1 MGFDYAL
8 VHLKYTIP
16 PAVLLTRL
24 YRPLFTKIDAYKV
37 AFLVIIAV
45 VATIPWDSYLIRTR
59 IWSYPDYVIVGPT
72 LFGIPLEEVFFFV
85 VQTYNTSLLY
95 LLLSKP
101 TWQPVYLCT
110 ERNALHGPWRR
121 KRRTGQA
128 ILLCTTAWGW
138 YCVREQALGTYTGL
152 ILVWA
157 APFLLLLWSLA
168 YQFILG
174 LPLTNT
180 LLPIALPTLYL
191 WVVDTLALRRGTW
204 VINVGTKFGF
214 QLWHGLEIEEALFF
228 LVTNTLIVFGQLA
241 FDNALSVLY
250 AFPQRFPDP
259 PLLPPPST
267 LIRALLTPCSQ
278 YDEARLVGF
287 REAALR
293 LKRKSR
299 SFYLAS
305 STFQGP
311 LRRDLLL
318 LYSFCRIAD
327 DLVDN
332 ATTSD
337 EAKDWIRKLHRFL
350 DNAYSKQ
357 KTSAI
362 IADQVHAEFPLDTHS
377 ALLQLPYA
385 KISPEPL
392 QDLLR
397 GFEMDLDFNTAPPI
411 RTTEDLLL
419 YSERVAGT
427 VAQMCIQLIFHLY
440 PSKLSP
446 EEQSRVL
453 AAGNSMGVA
462 LQYVN
467 IARDISVDAKI
478 GRVYLPVN
486 WLSEVDFTCEDVLK
500 DPNSPRIDVLRA
512 RLLDNA
518 FSRYEEAKVAIAQL
532 PVEARGPIRVAVE
545 SYMEIGRTLKQDGYV
560 VKAGRATV
568 PKWRRV
574 LVAWKTLNGR
584 CN

>member
-16 PAVLLTRL
+16 PAVLLTLL

-37 AFLVIIAV
+37 AFLVTIAV

-59 IWSYPDYVIVGPT
+59 IWTYPDYVIVGPT
-72 LFGIPLEEVFFFV
+72 LFDIPLEEVFFFV

-101 TWQPVYLCT
+101 TLQSVYLCT
-110 ERNALHGPWRR
+110 ERHALHGPWRYK
-121 KRRTGQA
+121 KRIGQA
-128 ILLCTTAWGW
+128 ILLATIAWGW
-138 YCVREQALGTYTGL
+138 YCLREHGLGTYTGL

-157 APFLLLLWSLA
+157 GPFLLLLWSLA

-174 LPLTNT
+174 LPFTNT
-180 LLPIALPTLYL
+180 LVPITLPTLYL
-191 WVVDTLALRRGTW
+191 WIVDTLALRRGTW
-204 VINVGTKFGF
+204 VINAGTKFGIH
-214 QLWHGLEIEEALFF
+214 LWDGLDIEEALFF

-241 FDNALSVLY
+241 FDNALSIIY
-250 AFPQRFPDP
+250 TFPQLFPDP
-259 PLLPPPST
+259 PLLPPPTT
-267 LIRALLTPCSQ
+267 LMGALLTPCTD
-278 YDEARLVGF
+278 YDDARLAGI
-287 REAALR
+287 REAVLR

-311 LRRDLLL
+311 LRIDLML

-332 ATTSD
+332 ATSAE
-337 EAKDWIRKLHRFL
+337 EAKDWIRKLQKFL
-350 DNAYSKQ
+350 ENAYSKQ
-357 KTSAI
+357 SSSAI
-362 IADQVHAEFPLDTHS
+362 IADQVLAEFPPDAHS
-377 ALLQLPYA
+377 ALLQLPYL
-385 KISPEPL
+385 KLSPEPL

-397 GFEMDLDFNTAPPI
+397 GFEMDLEFNAASPI

-440 PSKLSP
+440 PSTLSS
-446 EEQSRVL
+446 EEQRRVV

-486 WLSEVDFTCEDVLK
+486 WLAEADLTCEEILK
-500 DPNSPRIDVLRA
+500 DPNNPRIDFLRT

-518 FSRYEEAKVAIAQL
+518 FSRYEEAKVYIDNL

-545 SYMEIGRTLKQDGYV
+545 SYMEIGRTLKQNGYV
-560 VKAGRATV
+560 VKTGRPTV

-574 LVAWKTLNGR
+574 LVAWQTLNG
-584 CN
+584 